1 MPKANFVPDADHD
14 FMVWFGHLIANLTP
28 DSGISEADLIK
39 LKAAY
44 DDFQAKIAKLAD
56 AAALAKQ
63 ATADKNASR
72 QAAETLVRA
81 EVRRIKA
88 RSDYTEGLGAHLG
101 IEGPESTFDLVNAR
115 PDLSAIDKTGGLV
128 FLSFSKYTSSG
139 INIYSKREN
148 DADWVKL
155 DRATVS
161 PFHDNRPLLQTGKA
175 EMRQYSAV
183 YMLNDDEVSQ
193 FSNQIAISC
202 AP

>member
-1 MPKANFVPDADHD
+1 MSKANFVPSADHD
-14 FMVWFGHLIANLTP
+14 FQVWFDHLIVTLTP
-28 DSGISEADLIK
+28 DSGISEADLIR
-39 LKAAY
+39 LKAAR
-44 DDFQAKIAKLAD
+44 DDFQVKIAKLAD

-72 QAAETLVRA
+72 QTAETLVRA
-81 EVRRIKA
+81 EARRIKA
-88 RSDYTEGLGAHLG
+88 RSDYTEGIGARLG
-101 IEGPESTFDLVNAR
+101 IEGPENTFDLVTAR
-115 PDLSAIDKTGGLV
+115 PDLTGVDKTGGLV
-128 FLSFSKYTSSG
+128 LLSFSKYTSSG

-155 DRATVS
+155 GRATVS
-161 PFHDNRPLLQTGKA
+161 PFHDSRPLLQAGKA

-193 FSNQIAISC
+193 FSNEIAISC